1 MKIELEK
8 IRLGHSP
15 LSGRIFAGSIIKEGV
30 WRNKIDVTNDFL
42 QCVIN
47 KWEGHEEVIEANGEK
62 WKISIKKLSK

>member
-8 IRLGHSP
+8 IKLGHSP

-30 WRNKIDVTNDFL
+30 WRNKIDVTTDFL

-47 KWEGHEEVIEANGEK
+47 KWEGHEEVIESDGQK
-62 WKISIKKLSK
+62 WKVTVVKL